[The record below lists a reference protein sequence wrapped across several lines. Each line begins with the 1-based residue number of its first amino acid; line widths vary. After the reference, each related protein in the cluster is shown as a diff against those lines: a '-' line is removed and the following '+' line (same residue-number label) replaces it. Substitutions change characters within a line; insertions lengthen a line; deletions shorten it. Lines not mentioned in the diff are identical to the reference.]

1 MIKIYDNFLSEKEK
15 EEIYNFCREQ
25 SYYRGEGDRIDSPP
39 TGLTTDLNNKDI
51 INLLM
56 KKITDKKVPMQ
67 RAYINLFIPGEKPYY
82 HLDNTSAD
90 YKTCLYYV
98 NTEKINYMDE
108 GGETYFIEEDFKKG
122 VSFLPGRMVLF
133 DANIMHRATAFR
145 NMDRYTI
152 ALKFKSD
159 NM

>member
-25 SYYRGEGDRIDSPP
+25 PYYRGEGDRIDCPP

-51 INLLM
+51 IDKLM

-67 RAYINLFIPGEKPYY
+67 RSYINLFIPNEKPYY

-122 VSFLPGRMVLF
+122 VSFLPGRMILF

-145 NMDRYTI
+145 SMDRYTI
-152 ALKFKSD
+152 ALKFK
-159 NM
+159 NANI